1 MTLEAPEGS
10 TVQIRAE
17 GGDAAEATREV
28 DRLIK
33 SPAADEE

>member
-17 GGDAAEATREV
+17 GPGAAEAMQEV